1 MFGKLKHY
9 RRIVTR
15 YEKKTINYIGMAVIC
30 LSTFMVE
37 MKRQQSLEFFSE

>member
-15 YEKKTINYIGMAVIC
+15 YEKKAINYIGMPVVC
-30 LSTFMVE
+30 LSFMVE
-37 MKRQQSLEFFSE
+37 MKRQQSLEFFTE